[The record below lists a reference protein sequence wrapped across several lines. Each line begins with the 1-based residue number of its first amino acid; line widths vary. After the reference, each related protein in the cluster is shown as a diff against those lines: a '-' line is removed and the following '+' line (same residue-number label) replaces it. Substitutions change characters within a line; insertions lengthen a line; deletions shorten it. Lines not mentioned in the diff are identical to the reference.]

1 MSRSGK
7 PALLVLED
15 GTSFL
20 GISIGADG
28 ETFGEV
34 VFNTSMTGYQEILTD
49 PSYCSQIVTMTYP
62 EIGSYGINQEDSES
76 DKPRL
81 AGFIVRAESRL
92 ASNYRSKQELGDY
105 LREHKIVT
113 IAGID
118 TRALVRRI
126 RDKGALKG
134 GISTVDLDPTS
145 MLAKVKASPGLD
157 GRDLVRE
164 VSPTRA
170 RQWSEPLHQLEQP
183 PPSGPSAQEADTL
196 AASATT
202 APGTPGTS
210 AGDKRPHVV
219 CLDYGMKL
227 NIARHLFERGNR
239 VTILPGTSTAK
250 EVLDQKP
257 DGIFLSNGPGDP
269 QALGYAIDTIRE
281 LLGQR
286 PMFGIC
292 LGHQLLCLATGGETF
307 KLKFGHRGSNQP
319 VLNLESGRVE
329 ITSQNHGFAVEGSS
343 LPDELTVTHR
353 NLNDDTV
360 AGVRHSDQ
368 LTFGVQF
375 HPEASAGPHD
385 SGYLFD
391 QFQDLIEKHLAK

>member
-15 GTSFL
+15 GTSFR

-49 PSYCSQIVTMTYP
+49 PSYCGQIVALTYP
-62 EIGSYGINQEDSES
+62 EVGNSGINRDDAES

-81 AGFIVRAESRL
+81 SGFIVRAESRL
-92 ASNYRSKQELGDY
+92 ASNYRSQQSLGDY
-105 LREHKIVT
+105 LREHNVVT

-126 RDKGALKG
+126 RDKGAMKG
-134 GISTVDLDPTS
+134 GISTVDLDPQS
-145 MLAKVKASPGLD
+145 LLAKVKSSPSMV

-164 VSPTRA
+164 VVSTRA
-170 RQWSEPLHQLEQP
+170 RQWNEALHQLEQP
-183 PPSGPSAQEADTL
+183 SASESGAAQ
-196 AASATT
+196 AAAATT
-202 APGTPGTS
+202 SSS
-210 AGDKRPHVV
+210 ADDSKTDKRPHVV
-219 CLDYGMKL
+219 CLDYGMKW
-227 NIARHLFERGNR
+227 NIARHLYERGNR
-239 VTILPGTSTAK
+239 VTILPGTASAQ

-269 QALGYAIDTIRE
+269 QALDYAVDTIRE

-319 VLNLESGRVE
+319 VLNLENGRVE
-329 ITSQNHGFAVEGSS
+329 ITSQNHGFAVEGAS
-343 LPDELTVTHR
+343 LPEQLTVTHR

-360 AGVRHSDQ
+360 AGVRHSNN
-368 LTFGVQF
+368 LTFSVQY

-391 QFQDLIEKHLAK
+391 QFQDLIAAHLSK